1 MNTKL
6 IHNIVDMTR
15 FAVSS
20 VDFQQ
25 VYGFDNGTK
34 MAVSRNRMTPGSKA
48 GYMAVLPYDKA
59 GKQIDERAEAWLSA
73 EEVAEKMEILA
84 SE

>member
-1 MNTKL
+1 MNKKL

-15 FAVSS
+15 FASS
-20 VDFQQ
+20 MVNFSQ
-25 VYGFDNGTK
+25 VYAFDNGTK
-34 MAVSRNRMTPGSKA
+34 LAVSRNQMTGGHRS
-48 GYMAVLPYDKA
+48 GLMAVLPYDKA
-59 GKQIDERAEAWLSA
+59 GKQVDERAEAWLTA

>member
-15 FAVSS
+15 FAASA
-20 VDFQQ
+20 VDFSQ

-34 MAVSRNRMTPGSKA
+34 MAVSRNGMTRGARA

-59 GKQIDERAEAWLSA
+59 GNQVDERAEEWLTA
-73 EEVAEKMEILA
+73 EEVAEKMEVLA

>member
-15 FAVSS
+15 FAASM
-20 VDFQQ
+20 VDFSQ
-25 VYGFDNGTK
+25 VYAFDNGTK
-34 MAVSRNRMTPGSKA
+34 MVVSRNAMVRGAKA
-48 GYMAVLPYDKA
+48 GFMGVLPYDKA
-59 GKQIDERAEAWLSA
+59 GNQIDERAEMWMSA
-73 EEVAEKMEILA
+73 EDVADKMAILA

>member
-1 MNTKL
+1 MNSRL
-6 IHNIVDMTR
+6 IRNIVDMTR
-15 FAVSS
+15 FSASS
-20 VDFQQ
+20 VDFSQ

-34 MAVSRNRMTPGSKA
+34 MAVSRNAMTGGSR
-48 GYMAVLPYDKA
+48 GGFMAVLPYDKA
-59 GKQIDERAEAWLSA
+59 GKQVDERAESWLTA

>member
-1 MNTKL
+1 MNKTL

-15 FAVSS
+15 FAASS
-20 VDFQQ
+20 VDFSQ
-25 VYGFDNGTK
+25 VYAFSNGTK
-34 MAVSRNRMTPGSKA
+34 MVVSRNHMTGGSRA
-48 GYMAVLPYDKA
+48 GYLSVLPYGKDN
-59 GKQIDERAEAWLSA
+59 KQIDERAEEWLSA